1 MKIMSTG
8 DNNNNNSNAEIVEPR
23 LFTLEKDEE
32 LRFEVENEPVECQ
45 LIEGKAEL
53 FGTELRLEQKYTFR
67 KGAKVAVF
75 TFHGCKLK
83 LYGTPE
89 VEYVASETPMTIYL
103 NLANALEG
111 LRVDACKEDKPGPNV
126 MVVGPT
132 DVGKTTFCRILLN
145 YAVRSDRTPIY
156 VDLDLG
162 QGSLT
167 IPGNIGAVVIEKP
180 ADIED
185 SFQITAPVIFHYGHL
200 TQSKNTTLYN
210 IIMKALAEV
219 VERKKNNESSIK
231 YSGTIVNTSGWVQG
245 YGYQSILQAVEHFAT
260 NIVLVL
266 DQERLYSELVR
277 DLKSKKEIKVLLIPK
292 SGGVV
297 SRSREFRSEMR
308 DQKIRSYF
316 YGTETKP
323 LYPYSFDIPF
333 AQFTAYKIGS
343 PNLPDSCLP
352 IDERQNLEK
361 GGKIIMPPSALH
373 TLTRLNTVYPMLF
386 KLSNKDKNRHTHSGV
401 LEFIA
406 EEGKVYLPY
415 WMMRNLL
422 LDEGSML
429 HVQSVSLQVATFSKF
444 QPQSVDFLD
453 IHNPKAV
460 LENALRNFA
469 CLTTGDVIAINYNN
483 KVYELSVLETKPGPA
498 VSIIECDMNVE
509 FEAPIGYQEPK
520 RQNKNDSNQ
529 DNSMDDEN
537 DATMIE
543 DPKQLQQ
550 NPFQGKGNRLDG
562 KQPKETTTT
571 TNPMPREVAKGAP
584 DYNYQIG
591 TIKFWRLNNRPAK
604 STLLSSSTSSSS
616 SSTETSTVDDKNNQF
631 KPFIGEGQTLFK
643 KKNAT

>member
-1 MKIMSTG
+1 MSTG
-8 DNNNNNSNAEIVEPR
+8 ESAEIAEPR
-23 LFTLEKDEE
+23 TYSLEKGEE
-32 LRFEVENEPVECQ
+32 LRFEVENESVQCQ

-53 FGTELRLEQKYTFR
+53 FGTELRLEQKYTFQ

-103 NLANALEG
+103 NLGNSLEG
-111 LRVDACKEDKPGPNV
+111 LREAACKEDKHGPNV
-126 MVVGPT
+126 LVAGPT

-145 YAVRSDRTPIY
+145 YAVRNDRIPIY

-180 ADIED
+180 ADVED
-185 SFQITAPVIFHYGHL
+185 SFQITAPVVFHYGHL
-200 TQSKNTTLYN
+200 TQSKNTSLYN
-210 IIMKALAEV
+210 IIMKSLAEV
-219 VERKKNNESSIK
+219 VDRKKHNEPSIK
-231 YSGTIVNTSGWVQG
+231 YSGTIVNTSGWVQA
-245 YGYQSILQAVEHFAT
+245 YGYQSILQAIEHFAI
-260 NIVLVL
+260 NVVLVL

-277 DLKSKKEIKVLLIPK
+277 DLKSKPAIKVLLVPK

-316 YGTETKP
+316 YGTTAKP

-352 IDERQNLEK
+352 IGMKSTDNSTKLMPIQPSSSILNHIFSISCSSSEQDLDKVITTNIYGFIAVTQVNVDRQVATYKCYSVSMLPDERQNLEK

-429 HVQSVSLQVATFSKF
+429 HVQSVSLPVATFSKF
-444 QPQSVDFLD
+444 QPQNVDFLD

-483 KVYELSVLETKPGPA
+483 KVYELSVLETRPGPA
-498 VSIIECDMNVE
+498 VRTDRTESKKSLESRQSI
-509 FEAPIGYQEPK
+509 G
-520 RQNKNDSNQ
+520 
-529 DNSMDDEN
+529 
-537 DATMIE
+537 
-543 DPKQLQQ
+543 
-550 NPFQGKGNRLDG
+550 
-562 KQPKETTTT
+562 
-571 TNPMPREVAKGAP
+571 
-584 DYNYQIG
+584 
-591 TIKFWRLNNRPAK
+591 
-604 STLLSSSTSSSS
+604 
-616 SSTETSTVDDKNNQF
+616 
-631 KPFIGEGQTLFK
+631 
-643 KKNAT
+643 